1 MEGAPVCEPCAE
13 TRRASERA
21 RYAKARA
28 EGKLYGGRKVET
40 RRRIGR
46 ERSRERDETR
56 RAAGLCTGCGRHPPV
71 EGGAS
76 CESCREVR
84 RAAERALYASRRA
97 AGLPSVNIRFCTG
110 FLKRDRIEAFARHR
124 LGLKRWHSVV
134 GLRADEPRRVQRMRA
149 KYKKADLAT
158 AMEEAFAAGRGRLPA
173 QDQAELHPVL
183 GGVVVGSP
191 RYACRRGSSRGAARA
206 TSARP
211 RATSGRRPPPA
222 RAPPRASPDRVG
234 RTRRSRS
241 RPRPPDGAPHR
252 SPRPAPAPPR
262 RAPTTDGPPRSTAC
276 PTPGREGISGG
287 KSSAVGILQGIES
300 ERPLPEAPGSS
311 RTEPPAPHS
320 S

>member
-183 GGVVVGSP
+183 GGVVVG
-191 RYACRRGSSRGAARA
+191 RLATRAVEVAAARA
-206 TSARP
+206 TSARA
-211 RATSGRRPPPA
+211 RHVRSPA
-222 RAPPRASPDRVG
+222 SASPRPAQGVVG
-234 RTRRSRS
+234 RTRRSR
-241 RPRPPDGAPHR
+241 RRPPDAVPHASR
-252 SPRPAPAPPR
+252 TSPAARARR
-262 RAPTTDGPPRSTAC
+262 RAARAC
-276 PTPGREGISGG
+276 PTPGRERARGPFRRRRGRAAPS
-287 KSSAVGILQGIES
+287 
-300 ERPLPEAPGSS
+300 RPRPIPRVLVTSLRRS
-311 RTEPPAPHS
+311 PPP
-320 S
+320 